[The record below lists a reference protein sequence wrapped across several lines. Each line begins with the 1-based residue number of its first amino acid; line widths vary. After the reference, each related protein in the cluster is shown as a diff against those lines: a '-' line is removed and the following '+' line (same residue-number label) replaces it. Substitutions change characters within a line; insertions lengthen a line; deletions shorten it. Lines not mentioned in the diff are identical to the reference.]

1 MSEMVSLHILVDGR
15 VQGVGFRYFVRDRAD
30 MLGVC
35 GWVRNLYDG
44 RVEALAEGKRAQLET
59 LLGAIQQGPSSSFVS
74 DVQCT
79 WGKASGEF
87 LEFVI
92 ERTV

>member
-1 MSEMVSLHILVDGR
+1 MSEMVSLRMLVDGR
-15 VQGVGFRYFVRDRAD
+15 VQGVGFRYFVRDRAA
-30 MLGVC
+30 MLGAC

-44 RVEALAEGKRAQLET
+44 RVEALAEANCSQLEA
-59 LLGAIQQGPSSSFVS
+59 LLGAIQQGPPSSFVS

-87 LEFVI
+87 TDFVI
-92 ERTV
+92 ESTV